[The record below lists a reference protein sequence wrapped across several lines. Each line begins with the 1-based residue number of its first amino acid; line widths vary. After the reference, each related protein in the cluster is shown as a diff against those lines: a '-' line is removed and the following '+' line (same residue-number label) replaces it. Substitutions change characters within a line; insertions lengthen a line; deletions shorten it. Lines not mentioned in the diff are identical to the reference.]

1 MQIVKWITLAP
12 EIPGHP
18 LIYRAAR
25 ADFNVR
31 GWQGRLRY
39 TAPTALFFCVLSRP
53 PDYPPALRRTVPR
66 RLVIC
71 VSKAPL
77 AECASNELE
86 DNHRERRPPADV

>member
-39 TAPTALFFCVLSRP
+39 TAPTALFF
-53 PDYPPALRRTVPR
+53 YGAARRTTPNRQRLRLRPTGPR

-71 VSKAPL
+71 VSKASL
-77 AECASNELE
+77 AEMRLQ
-86 DNHRERRPPADV
+86 

>member
-39 TAPTALFFCVLSRP
+39 TAPTALFFCRAV
-53 PDYPPALRRTVPR
+53 PPAGVPACAATNRSSQAGDLRFKGTA
-66 RLVIC
+66 C
-71 VSKAPL
+71 
-77 AECASNELE
+77 
-86 DNHRERRPPADV
+86 